1 MAGGLNIL
9 DVEDDARA
17 AAEAQ
22 DLAQRSGDNLT
33 REASGARGLRRRYRT
48 RPGVPLFTER
58 YTIAV
63 NNLGSGDA
71 RYFLVIQ

>member
-9 DVEDDARA
+9 HVEDDARA

-22 DLAQRSGDNLT
+22 DLAQRSGKNLT

-63 NNLGSGDA
+63 TNLGPGDA